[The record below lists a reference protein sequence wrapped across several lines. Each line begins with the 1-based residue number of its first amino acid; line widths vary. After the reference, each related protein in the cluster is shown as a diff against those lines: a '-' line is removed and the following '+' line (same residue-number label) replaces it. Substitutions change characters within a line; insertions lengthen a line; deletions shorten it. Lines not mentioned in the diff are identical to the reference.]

1 MKTRSSLPRS
11 VVFWGGTGQA
21 IVNRPILEAQGGR
34 LAVII
39 DDTPGLASPF
49 PDIPIVE
56 GWKGFVAWAKKRD
69 FKKLGFSIAIGNPH
83 GRVRLQLAERLR
95 AEGLKP
101 VSLIHK
107 TAWIADSAEI
117 GPGAQIMAGAIV
129 LDRARLG
136 SQCIVN
142 TRASVDH
149 EDVIEDGVEI
159 SPGAV
164 LCGNVTIGT
173 GAWIC
178 AGATVAPRVRI
189 GADAVVG
196 AGSVVLRD
204 VPAGARVAGVPCKPI
219 AKRTS

>member
-34 LAVII
+34 LAV
-39 DDTPGLASPF
+39 
-49 PDIPIVE
+49 
-56 GWKGFVAWAKKRD
+56 
-69 FKKLGFSIAIGNPH
+69 
-83 GRVRLQLAERLR
+83 
-95 AEGLKP
+95 
-101 VSLIHK
+101 
-107 TAWIADSAEI
+107 
-117 GPGAQIMAGAIV
+117 
-129 LDRARLG
+129 
-136 SQCIVN
+136 
-142 TRASVDH
+142 SVDH

-173 GAWIC
+173 GAWVC